1 MGRYENESTG
11 KEPFKKDLGLKKQ
24 LMVQRLKVKEF
35 NEIKEVLKR
44 QSEYT
49 FKYKKEWPISM
60 PMARG

>member
-1 MGRYENESTG
+1 MRKDKRDMGRYENESTG
-11 KEPFKKDLGLKKQ
+11 KEPFKKDWGLKKQ

-49 FKYKKEWPISM
+49 FKYKKE
-60 PMARG
+60 